1 VEVISDAEAR
11 VLDAIVERDVAELLV
26 EIVRVPSITGTDA
39 ESELQHWAAAQLHA
53 ADMATDVWKLDLDA
67 LRADPRFPGTEAPR
81 VEGYGVV
88 GLTRARGSGNAPS
101 PAPSSVGGDDVPA
114 LILQGHVDVVP
125 TGDVAKW
132 NGADPFSASID
143 GDVLHGRGA
152 CDMKGG
158 LAAALIAVRA
168 LHAASIELVRPL
180 AVHTVVSEEDGGLGA
195 FATLVRG
202 HTGDCAIIPEPTSGK
217 VVVANAGALTF
228 RLTVHGRAA
237 HGSVR
242 HEGVSAIE
250 ALYPLLRAI
259 DDLEAR
265 RNRSGD
271 ALFAGVAVPYP
282 ISVGTVHAGDWPSS
296 VPDLLVA
303 EGRMG
308 VVIGEDPDDARRQL
322 EVAIDD
328 AAARDSWLR
337 DNPPLVEWVGGQFA
351 SGRLPPAHPLLAEVL
366 SAAVDAHG
374 GDRAAPLL
382 GAGSWG
388 SDLRLYVGIGGIA
401 ALHYGPGDVRH
412 AHAPREQV
420 AISDVAHTAR
430 TLALVAMRRCG
441 VHGVGAVSPG

>member
-1 VEVISDAEAR
+1 VISDVEAR
-11 VLDAIVERDVAELLV
+11 VMAAIDDARVAALLV
-26 EIVRVPSITGTDA
+26 DLVRIPSITGTDA
-39 ESELQHWAAAQLHA
+39 ESELQHSCVRHLRE
-53 ADMATDVWKLDLDA
+53 ADMDTDIWKLDLDA

-88 GLTRARGSGNAPS
+88 GTTRGSTSGTADT
-101 PAPSSVGGDDVPA
+101 PAF
-114 LILQGHVDVVP
+114 ILQAHVDVVP

-132 NGADPFSASID
+132 DGADPFSATID

-158 LAAALIAVRA
+158 LAAVLTALSALRA
-168 LHAASIELVRPL
+168 TRVDLLRPL

-202 HTGDCAIIPEPTSGK
+202 HTGDCAVIPEPTSGK

-242 HEGVSAIE
+242 HEGVSAVE

-259 DDLEAR
+259 GDLETR
-265 RNRSGD
+265 RNRGGD
-271 ALFAGVAVPYP
+271 ALFAGVEFPYP

-308 VVIGEDPDDARRQL
+308 VVVDEDPDEARQQL
-322 EVAIDD
+322 AQAVAEAAAIDP
-328 AAARDSWLR
+328 WLR
-337 DNPPLVEWVGGQFA
+337 ENPPLVEWVGGQFA
-351 SGRLPPAHPLLAEVL
+351 SGRLPPAHPLLSEVQV
-366 SAAVDAHG
+366 AAVDARG
-374 GDRAAPLL
+374 GVGAAPVP
-382 GAGSWG
+382 GAGPWG
-388 SDLRLYVGIGGIA
+388 SDLRLYTGIGGIPS
-401 ALHYGPGDVRH
+401 LHYGPGDVKH

-420 AISDVAHTAR
+420 AIPDVAHVAR
-430 TLALVAMRRCG
+430 TLALLAMRRCG
-441 VHGVGAVSPG
+441 VRGVGATMPV